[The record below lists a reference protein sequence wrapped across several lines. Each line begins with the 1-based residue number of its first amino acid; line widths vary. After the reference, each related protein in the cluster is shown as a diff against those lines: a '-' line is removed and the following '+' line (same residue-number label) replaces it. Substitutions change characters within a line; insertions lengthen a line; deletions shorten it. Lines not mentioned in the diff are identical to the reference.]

1 MPTSKRRHTIKPRS
15 PQSDTAADRDRKIQR
30 LAQTTATLRDGA
42 AHYFEIT
49 RLTSLKRLCQDHM
62 IAQRFALYLAEHAQA
77 QLQVQPQSRSVEPD
91 EWAHYLTLADEA
103 VTAMHTYLAAPTAA
117 HQTRLNQTLY
127 RVQEAQSETDR
138 PLGKFTVR
146 IIRSTHL
153 LVIED
158 ALRCFTESEPGY
170 WAYQTAR
177 RYTERYNPSYGTGLI
192 SESVPML
199 EDILQFW
206 QAAAAPAEAG
216 AESTD
221 DLYLNLAYEQ
231 LHHIRRTY
239 QVFAD
244 KQPVMLY
251 DLQEQRIYAYPY
263 REFKTDLS
271 ERSQTI
277 LEEQY
282 QHAIANDQLVVFV
295 RDNEQRRLVSYSLD
309 IE

>member
-1 MPTSKRRHTIKPRS
+1 MPISKRRHPAKPRS
-15 PQSDTAADRDRKIQR
+15 PRSDTPADRDRKIQR
-30 LAQTTATLRDGA
+30 LVETTAALREGT

-49 RLTSLKRLCQDHM
+49 RLTSLKRLCQDHA

-77 QLQVQPQSRSVEPD
+77 QLQVQPRSQSVEPD
-91 EWAHYLTLADEA
+91 EWAHYLTLAAEA

-127 RVQEAQSETDR
+127 RVQEAQSETAR

-146 IIRSTHL
+146 IIQSAHL

-158 ALRCFTESEPGY
+158 ALRCFTGAEPGY

-177 RYTERYNPSYGTGLI
+177 RYTERYNPHYGTGLI
-192 SESVPML
+192 RESVPLL

-206 QAAAAPAEAG
+206 PAADVPAESG
-216 AESTD
+216 AKSTD
-221 DLYLNLAYEQ
+221 DPYLNLAYEQ
-231 LHHIRRTY
+231 LHHIRRWY
-239 QVFAD
+239 QLFAD

-251 DLQEQRIYAYPY
+251 DIQEQKIYAYPY
-263 REFKTDLS
+263 REFKADLS
-271 ERSQTI
+271 KRSQSI
-277 LEEQY
+277 LEKQY
-282 QHAIANDQLVVFV
+282 QRAIANGQLVVFI